1 MKQINIVLFFP
12 NHPPHSPYTN
22 EKWKARHDDFISYF
36 PINVQFYLV
45 KDETKYCHDNTFI
58 PNYVRVW
65 SSWVKYTWNEIYADL
80 ILWPNK
86 GQKFTNIYHNPIKE
100 LCRDKRKIEVLFPKY
115 TLKSYT
121 CESYVDVVKYWESI
135 SSKIK
140 VLKPV
145 FGSQWTWVIIWN
157 ALPHAEEITESYPYM
172 LQEFIDTSRGFYR
185 HTWIHDF
192 RTILLNGKITWSFLR
207 IAQEWVMT
215 ANVNTGA
222 RIIDYDIWNIPPE
235 IEKVIWEVDAYLE
248 SLYPERYYSID
259 LWIWKNGEIK
269 IFELNSSPMLSTQS
283 IRKALALHII
293 KNILKIS

>member
-1 MKQINIVLFFP
+1 MKKINIILFFP
-12 NHPPHSPYTN
+12 NHPPHEPYTY
-22 EKWKARHDDFISYF
+22 EKWRIRHDDLISYF
-36 PINVQFYLV
+36 PENVQFYLV
-45 KDETKYCHDNTFI
+45 KNETTYLWNDIFI
-58 PNYVRVW
+58 PDYIRVW
-65 SSWVKYTWNEIYADL
+65 TDWEQYTWGEIYAHL

-86 GQKFTNIYHNPIKE
+86 WQQFQNIYHNPIKDF
-100 LCRDKRKIEVLFPKY
+100 CRDKRKIEAIFSEY
-115 TLKSYT
+115 TLTSYT
-121 CESYVDVVKYWESI
+121 CENYDEIQQNWRNIAWET
-135 SSKIK
+135 K

-222 RIIDYDIWNIPPE
+222 SIIDYDIWNIPPE
-235 IEKVIWEVDAYLE
+235 IEKVIWEVDAYLQP
-248 SLYPERYYSID
+248 LYPERYYSID
-259 LWIWKNGEIK
+259 IWVWKNWEIK
-269 IFELNSSPMLSTQS
+269 IFELNSSPMLSTPS
-283 IRKALALHII
+283 IRKWLAQHII
-293 KNILKIS
+293 KNILKIW